1 MFLAA
6 LIASLTPYNLQLK
19 IIKLNAIE
27 STNTYLKDL
36 VRANSLDEDTVV
48 WTTHQT
54 AGRGQQGNRWLSE
67 ADKNLAMSLYTR
79 LKGVTVEKRFV
90 LTMLTSLAVCD
101 ALVALKISDFT
112 VKWPNDILSH
122 NMKIGGILIENT
134 VKRDII
140 SAAIVGIGL
149 NLNQTSFLGLPQAS
163 SLARLTNQTFQ
174 PEKVLEIL
182 VNALKRRFQQL
193 QSVDFNLLKMEYE
206 SKLFRKDKVSTFS
219 FPDQSK
225 KVGIIK
231 GVTNEGL
238 LCVAHP
244 DDVNKH
250 YDLKEIALLY

>member
-1 MFLAA
+1 M
-6 LIASLTPYNLQLK
+6 K

-27 STNTYLKDL
+27 STNTYLKEL
-36 VRANSLDEDTVV
+36 VRANSIYEDTVV

-54 AGRGQQGNRWLSE
+54 EGRGQHGNSWLSE
-67 ADKNLAMSLYTR
+67 LGKNLAISLYTR
-79 LKGVTVEKRFV
+79 LRGISIEDRFA
-90 LTMLTSLAVCD
+90 LTMAASLAVCD
-101 ALVALKISDFT
+101 MLETLQISNYA
-112 VKWPNDILSH
+112 VKWPNDILSR
-122 NMKIGGILIENT
+122 NKKIGGILIENT

-149 NLNQTSFLGLPQAS
+149 NLNQKSFLGLPQAS
-163 SLARLTNQTFQ
+163 SLAKLTNRAFQ

-193 QSVDFNLLKMEYE
+193 QSVDFSLLKMEYE
-206 SKLFRKDKVSTFS
+206 SKLFRKDEVSTFS
-219 FPDQSK
+219 FPDHSK

-231 GVTNEGL
+231 GVTDEGL

-244 DDVNKH
+244 DDVNKK